1 MLDSNTSQ
9 ELVIYSQTAKDIVN
23 GWFNDLQQRDHSKP
37 FNGRVWRAELRRA
50 KSIYQVITT
59 PGYRALLNK
68 LEKVLNVKQ
77 SDILALAIFASV
89 AAHARRINN
98 QRSFAAQLGADL
110 KGKPCLSSLRF
121 NRLLQARQPEELCA
135 QLIRAVKL
143 RGDEGVNIT
152 SLADGILLWMQEW
165 QARQEHQAL
174 EINPFKRND
183 VRWSSEY
190 LMAAE
195 KN

>member
-9 ELVIYSQTAKDIVN
+9 ELVIYNQAAKDIVN
-23 GWFNDLQQRDHSKP
+23 GWFNDLQQRDHSKS

-50 KSIYQVITT
+50 KNIYQVITT
-59 PGYRALLNK
+59 QGYRALLNK
-68 LEKVLNVKQ
+68 LEKVLHFKQ

-89 AAHARRINN
+89 VAYARRINN

-121 NRLLQARQPEELCA
+121 NRLLQARQPEEFCA

-143 RGDEGVNIT
+143 CGDDGVNIT
-152 SLADGILLWMQEW
+152 SLVDGIFLWMREW
-165 QARQEHQAL
+165 QARKEHQVL
-174 EINPFKRND
+174 ELNPFKRND

-190 LMAAE
+190 LMASK

>member
-9 ELVIYSQTAKDIVN
+9 ELVIYSQNAKDIVN
-23 GWFNDLQQRDHSKP
+23 GWFNDLQQRDHSKS
-37 FNGRVWRAELRRA
+37 FNGRLWRAELRRA
-50 KSIYQVITT
+50 KDIYQVITT
-59 PGYRALLNK
+59 QGFRALLNK
-68 LEKVLNVKQ
+68 LEKVLNFQQ

-98 QRSFAAQLGADL
+98 QRSFAAQLGTDL
-110 KGKPCLSSLRF
+110 KGKPCLSALRF
-121 NRLLQARQPEELCA
+121 DRLIQARQPEEFCA

-152 SLADGILLWMQEW
+152 SLADGVFLWMREW

-174 EINPFKRND
+174 ELNPFKRND

-190 LMAAE
+190 LMASE